1 MQKGWRSHSQFNK
14 RQISRVI
21 HLDGSFIDPDICCG
35 FQQTAHIVNFMKF
48 ENSGI
53 SGISLRKKRKN

>member
-21 HLDGSFIDPDICCG
+21 HLDGSFIDPD
-35 FQQTAHIVNFMKF
+35 TAR
-48 ENSGI
+48 I
-53 SGISLRKKRKN
+53 SADSSYCEFYEI

>member
-21 HLDGSFIDPDICCG
+21 HLDGSFLNPDG
-35 FQQTAHIVNFMKF
+35 NGNFNMVTNTVNL
-48 ENSGI
+48 NDSY
-53 SGISLRKKRKN
+53 L